1 MYMKNAKRILSV
13 MMAILVFATS
23 VPVSR
28 VHAQEQAE
36 NAQDVQTA
44 ENSLFVVVDK
54 PYIETADT
62 QTVVVGLADEVQA
75 DKAVLY
81 YKNLDT
87 DEEFTVEQDQV
98 IEGAVSFR
106 MEMNAQS
113 GKGNYQICA
122 MDYFVGNEQYHIDFP
137 EEGVE
142 AKFGVGQEA
151 DTEPDA
157 IVEEQA
163 QESVDYDIVSLDE
176 DGNTISEKSIGEVLQ
191 ESQEEIAKQP
201 SALSDEIAPKT
212 SNGNVVV
219 MLDPGHDNTH
229 AGARGNGLA
238 EEELNLKIAQ
248 YCRDELQQYR
258 GVTVYMT
265 RNDDGSCPYPGTS
278 SGDCNEKRVEYA
290 KSVGANVYVSIHLN
304 SASASA
310 NGAEVYYPNGNYN
323 PSVGSQ
329 GQALA
334 SSIQDKL
341 VALGLR
347 DRGIKIKESQTGTTY
362 PDGSLADY
370 YGVIRNS
377 KKQGI
382 PAVIVEHAF
391 LTNEGDVNSYLNSD
405 DKLRSLGV
413 ADASAIAGYF
423 GLSKGLKI
431 EGIGVVQQENE
442 IRVGCYYRS
451 ETPTSLRYLTYDVTQ
466 QTWTMISDWTTSAW
480 VSWQPNPGE
489 YQIYVEAVNS
499 NSESANYTYTYN
511 NGRNYSLTYVGLS
524 DAMCVQQENGLA
536 VGVAYDSL
544 SAVQFRWL
552 AYDLRQQQWELLSDW
567 TTNNW
572 VSWQPHPGDYW
583 IYVEAVNSTGGSANH
598 TTVYS
603 SATNYSPTYMGIN
616 SVMCVDQGSWVAVGA
631 AYDSLSSA
639 QFRWTIYDLQKQQWE
654 LLSDWT
660 TNNWVSWQPQSGNYW
675 VHVEAK
681 NSSGSTANQTIAY
694 TPQQDYSKYNLD
706 LQGMICNQNS
716 DCIQVG
722 TAYSNAAASVVFQWL
737 VYDVDKGQWSV
748 LSDWTTSNWVTWKPT
763 PGNYWVHVTAV
774 NSNGFV
780 KEDTIAVSTT
790 RDYAN
795 GYVEINGIY
804 VKSNQFGYSMGA
816 SYVTSD
822 FNTKIQW
829 LVYKQEAGNWE
840 VLSDWSTDNWTE
852 WYPENG
858 NYLLCAVGMTS
869 KGQTSQYCMSYAVD
883 NRTSIMG
890 MSTTN
895 LQQMVNYYN
904 ANAFY
909 PSYYAQNN
917 SGAPN
922 IETFCR
928 IYLEECQA
936 EGVKAEVAFCQAM
949 KETGFLRFGGRV
961 DISQYNFAGI
971 GAVDSGTGAASFLDV
986 RTGIRAQIQHLKA
999 YASKDALVNPCVD
1012 PRFSLVTRNTA
1023 PYIEWLGIQENPYGK
1038 GWATAQGYGY
1048 SIINDYMRKLSRY

>member
-1 MYMKNAKRILSV
+1 

-28 VHAQEQAE
+28 VHAQEQTE
-36 NAQDVQTA
+36 NTQNIQTA

-113 GKGNYQICA
+113 GKGKYQICA

-176 DGNTISEKSIGEVLQ
+176 DGNAISEKSIGEVLQ

-229 AGARGNGLA
+229 AGARANGL
-238 EEELNLKIAQ
+238 EEEDLTLKIAQ
-248 YCRDELQQYR
+248 YCREELQQYP

-278 SGDCNEKRVEYA
+278 SGDCNAKRVEYA

-304 SASASA
+304 SASSTSA
-310 NGAEVYYPNGNYN
+310 NGAEVYYPNNNYN
-323 PSVGSQ
+323 ASVGSQ

-334 SSIQDKL
+334 SVIQNKL
-341 VALGLR
+341 VALGLHN
-347 DRGIKIKESQTGTTY
+347 RGIKIKESENGTTY

-391 LTNEGDVNSYLNSD
+391 LTNSGDVNNYLNSD
-405 DKLRSLGV
+405 EKLQKLGI
-413 ADASAIAGYF
+413 ADATAIAEYF
-423 GLSKGLKI
+423 GLSKSLRI
-431 EGIGVVQQENE
+431 DGIGTIVEENG
-442 IRVGCYYRS
+442 IKVGCSYFS
-451 ETPTSLRYLTYDVTQ
+451 ETPASFRWLIYDVRKQ
-466 QTWTMISDWTTSAW
+466 SWELLSDWTTSNW
-480 VSWQPNPGE
+480 VYWQPGPGE
-489 YQIYVEAVNS
+489 YWIHVEAS
-499 NSESANYTYTYN
+499 NAKGESINYTQTYS
-511 NGRNYSLTYVGLS
+511 NGKNYSLSYVGVS
-524 DAMCVQQENGLA
+524 DVMCVEQGNSLA

-544 SAVQFRWL
+544 SPVQFRWL
-552 AYDLRQQQWELLSDW
+552 VYDLQKQEWELLSDW
-567 TTNNW
+567 TTSNW
-572 VSWQPHPGDYW
+572 VSWQPYPGDYW
-583 IYVEAVNSTGGSANH
+583 IYVEAKNSTGGSTNH

-603 SATNYSPTYMGIN
+603 NGKNYSASYVGMSDI
-616 SVMCVDQGSWVAVGA
+616 MCVDQENSLAVGV
-631 AYDSLSSA
+631 AYDSLSTV
-639 QFRWTIYDLQKQQWE
+639 QFRWLIYDLQKQEWE

-660 TNNWVSWQPQSGNYW
+660 TSNWALWQPELGNYW
-675 VHVEAK
+675 IYVEAQ
-681 NSSGSTANQTIAY
+681 NQSGQIVNKVMTY
-694 TPQQDYSKYNLD
+694 TVQKDYSRYNLD
-706 LQGMICNQNS
+706 LQGMICNQNN

-722 TAYSNAAASVVFQWL
+722 TAYSNAADSVIFQWL

-748 LSDWTTSNWVTWKPT
+748 LSDWTSSNWVTWKPE
-763 PGNYWVHVTAV
+763 PGNYWVHVKAV

-790 RDYAN
+790 RDYLN
-795 GYVEINGIY
+795 GYIEVNGIY
-804 VKSNQFGYSMGA
+804 IEQNQFGYSMGA
-816 SYVTSD
+816 SNVSND
-822 FNTKIQW
+822 SNIKFQW
-829 LVYKQEAGNWE
+829 LVYKQEMGNWE
-840 VLSDWSTDNWTE
+840 VLSDWSTSNWTD

-971 GAVDSGTGAASFLDV
+971 GAVDSGTGAASFPDV

>member
-1 MYMKNAKRILSV
+1 MYIKNAKRILSV

-151 DTEPDA
+151 DAEPDA

-229 AGARGNGLA
+229 AGARGINELK

-334 SSIQDKL
+334 SIIQDKL

-347 DRGIKIKESQTGTTY
+347 DRGIKIKESGTGNTY

-391 LTNEGDVNSYLNSD
+391 LTNSGDVNNYLNSD
-405 DKLRSLGV
+405 EKLRNLGI
-413 ADASAIAGYF
+413 ADATAIAEYF
-423 GLSKGLKI
+423 GLNKNI
-431 EGIGVVQQENE
+431 RINGIGTITEDNG
-442 IRVGCYYRS
+442 IKVGCSYS
-451 ETPTSLRYLTYDVTQ
+451 
-466 QTWTMISDWTTSAW
+466 SDTA
-480 VSWQPNPGE
+480 VS
-489 YQIYVEAVNS
+489 
-499 NSESANYTYTYN
+499 
-511 NGRNYSLTYVGLS
+511 
-524 DAMCVQQENGLA
+524 
-536 VGVAYDSL
+536 
-544 SAVQFRWL
+544 FRWL
-552 AYDLRQQQWELLSDW
+552 
-567 TTNNW
+567 
-572 VSWQPHPGDYW
+572 
-583 IYVEAVNSTGGSANH
+583 
-598 TTVYS
+598 VY
-603 SATNYSPTYMGIN
+603 NLG
-616 SVMCVDQGSWVAVGA
+616 
-631 AYDSLSSA
+631 
-639 QFRWTIYDLQKQQWE
+639 KQQWE

-660 TNNWVSWQPQSGNYW
+660 SGNWVYWQPEPGNYWIRVEAQNSRGETTNYTQEYSNGKNYSPAYLNLQYITSIDQGDRIDVGVGYESLSQAQFRWLVYDLNKQQWELLSDWTSGNWVSWQPEPGNYWIRVEAQNSRGETTNYTQEYSNGKNYSPAYLNLQYITSIDQGDRIDVGVGYESLSQAQFRWLVYDLNKQQWELLSDWTSGNWVSWKPEPGNYW
-675 VHVEAK
+675 VRAEAK
-681 NSSGSTANQTIAY
+681 NSNGTVTDKTIDYYVQRDYTGSTLT
-694 TPQQDYSKYNLD
+694 
-706 LQGMICNQNS
+706 LQGMMYSQKNDRIE
-716 DCIQVG
+716 VG
-722 TAYSNAAASVVFQWL
+722 TAYSNTADSVEFRWL
-737 VYDVDKGQWSV
+737 LYDVDKGQWN
-748 LSDWTTSNWVTWKPT
+748 LLENWTSGNWISWKPI
-763 PGNYWVHVTAV
+763 PGNYWLQVEAR
-774 NSNGFV
+774 NSDGFY
-780 KEDTIAVSTT
+780 KKDLMTFSNT
-790 RDYAN
+790 RDYVN
-795 GYVEINGIY
+795 GYIEVNGIY
-804 VKSNQFGYSMGA
+804 IEQNQFGYSMGA
-816 SYVTSD
+816 SNVSND
-822 FNTKIQW
+822 SNIKFQW
-829 LVYKQEAGNWE
+829 LVYQQESGNWE
-840 VLSDWSTDNWTE
+840 VLSDWNTDNWTE

-869 KGQTSQYCMSYAVD
+869 KGQTSQYCVPYTVD

-890 MSTTN
+890 MSTTSV
-895 LQQMVNYYN
+895 QQMVNYYN
-904 ANAFY
+904 ANAIY
-909 PSYYAQNN
+909 PAYYSQ

-971 GAVDSGTGAASFLDV
+971 GAVDGGTGAASFPDV